1 MRSLKNAQINL
12 CTWSFSLLKDCF
24 CLNWSCLFAIF
35 LLDFF
40 CTVGVRTSN
49 TDEADSMVFRCSI
62 YLFILL
68 TNTKLLNYY
77 ISVLLNFYISNEFNK
92 IHCKIYLKLLI
103 NIPESRVLGHVF
115 LSFSPKLIESHK
127 RIRLVM
133 NFS

>member
-1 MRSLKNAQINL
+1 M
-12 CTWSFSLLKDCF
+12 
-24 CLNWSCLFAIF
+24 
-35 LLDFF
+35 
-40 CTVGVRTSN
+40 
-49 TDEADSMVFRCSI
+49 DETDSMVFRCSI

-77 ISVLLNFYISNEFNK
+77 IYVLLNFCISNEFTK
-92 IHCKIYLKLLI
+92 IHCKIYLLQTL
-103 NIPESRVLGHVF
+103 NIPEPRVLGHVF

>member
-1 MRSLKNAQINL
+1 MRSLKYAKINL
-12 CTWSFSLLKDCF
+12 WTWSFSLFENCF

-35 LLDFF
+35 LQEFF
-40 CTVGVRTSN
+40 CTGGVRTSN
-49 TDEADSMVFRCSI
+49 MDETDSMIFRCPI

-77 ISVLLNFYISNEFNK
+77 IYVLLNFSISNEFTK
-92 IHCKIYLKLLI
+92 IHCKIYLLRTL
-103 NIPESRVLGHVF
+103 NIPEPRVLGHVF
-115 LSFSPKLIESHK
+115 LSFSLKLIESHK